1 MLQKMSIF
9 TRQTP
14 RVFGEGW
21 GSLRG
26 TTGTSFLALLR
37 KDRALFAAS
46 SDPTGGRRPC
56 PSGDSLTDIDSRAK
70 GILPPQG
77 KP

>member
-37 KDRALFAAS
+37 KDRALF
-46 SDPTGGRRPC
+46 
-56 PSGDSLTDIDSRAK
+56 SLTDIDSRAK